1 MTAIRKT
8 EPRLDNPVTWPQRL
22 LVAVPLGELGYGA
35 FHVHAAAV
43 EGYGWFMWKKR
54 LKLEIGG
61 YIHGA
66 HNNIIKWAREQ
77 KNWDRLVLLE
87 HDHTFPADTLFRHAH
102 YTEPIVTATY
112 VLRDFQQPLPV
123 FYNWDAERHNAL
135 HPNAAQVKEM
145 LDNPGL
151 HEVDVVP
158 MGCTSIKRE
167 VFETWPSDQP
177 MFNSFTNP
185 RGNTMSDDVWFC
197 RIAQD
202 NGWQPYVD
210 TSLQVTHLALVPLS
224 IPTFISWWN
233 QIGSKRA
240 SEEQEEEGEA

>member
-1 MTAIRKT
+1 M
-8 EPRLDNPVTWPQRL
+8 
-22 LVAVPLGELGYGA
+22 GYAG
-35 FHVHAAAV
+35 FHSGLSLV

-54 LKLEIGG
+54 VLFHEGG

-66 HNNIIKWAREQ
+66 HNNLVKAALEMP
-77 KNWDRLVLLE
+77 NWDRLVLLE
-87 HDHTFPADTLFRHAH
+87 HDHQYPPDTLWRHAH
-102 YTEPIVTATY
+102 YTEAIVSATY
-112 VLRDFQQPLPV
+112 VLRDYNSPLPV
-123 FYNWDAERHNAL
+123 FYNWDTQRHNAL
-135 HPNAAQVKEM
+135 HPDAAQVKHM

-185 RGNTMSDDVWFC
+185 RGATMSDDVWFC

-210 TSLQVTHLALVPLS
+210 TSLHVTHLALVPLS
-224 IPTFISWWN
+224 VKTFVSWWN
-233 QIGSKRA
+233 QVGSKRA
-240 SEEQEEEGEA
+240 AGDVA